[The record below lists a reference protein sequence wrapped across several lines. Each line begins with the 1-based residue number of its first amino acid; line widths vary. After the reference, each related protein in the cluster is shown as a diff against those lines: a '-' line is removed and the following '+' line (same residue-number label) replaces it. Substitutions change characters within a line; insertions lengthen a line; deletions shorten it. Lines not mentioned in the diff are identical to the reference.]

1 MLFNVLGSML
11 EKSAAVQTFSAIRAN
26 PGALTHVGQ
35 SVYAKA
41 AERGFL
47 PLAVLLAMAQRYVDN
62 TPLPAQPAGVSM
74 PSGRDMAAAMGH
86 LTAEVAKRR
95 QAGKPVYLDLTTD
108 RWMELFSSGGL
119 LGALLPTSQNG
130 QGAVAVVD
138 AKLACACEEL
148 VEAQQA
154 NKALRKEFLIE
165 SAEQD
170 ADLDD
175 MDSAYTH
182 FLQGHG
188 DIRLRAVE
196 QVFTSL
202 LEDAQADAASP
213 HNPGLLAPLKDAKA
227 PSVDPFGLVFNL
239 VAVLGDPADWSALQ
253 AAFFE
258 RILLSLGVLPQHVDA
273 MRGAQASYRRTLA
286 EVTAVLTPSEKD

>member
-1 MLFNVLGSML
+1 V
-11 EKSAAVQTFSAIRAN
+11 
-26 PGALTHVGQ
+26 LTHVGQ
-35 SVYAKA
+35 SVYGKA

-62 TPLPAQPAGVSM
+62 TSLPAQP
-74 PSGRDMAAAMGH
+74 
-86 LTAEVAKRR
+86 
-95 QAGKPVYLDLTTD
+95 PVYLDLTTD

-130 QGAVAVVD
+130 QGAVAAVQ
-138 AKLACACEEL
+138 AQLAQVCEAL

-154 NKALRKEFLIE
+154 NKALRKEFLMK

-175 MDSAYTH
+175 MDSAYTQ

-196 QVFTSL
+196 QVF
-202 LEDAQADAASP
+202 AA
-213 HNPGLLAPLKDAKA
+213 LLKDAQD
-227 PSVDPFGLVFNL
+227 PSVDPVALVFNL
-239 VAVLGDPADWSALQ
+239 VAALGDPAEWSALQ
-253 AAFFE
+253 AVFFE
-258 RILLSLGVLPQHVDA
+258 RILLTVGVLPQHVDA

-286 EVTAVLTPSEKD
+286 QVTAVLTSSSEKD